1 MAPTAPPATKA
12 TARVPPR
19 RPRSVFQAADFFRR
33 PWRAT
38 PATLGERLE
47 RSRSSL
53 TAAPHSCRKRRAWD
67 SNPRNITA
75 HQFSRLAPSA
85 ARTALQVDRRSSVT
99 DADGSTLEVPCES
112 DRDTVVQIGC
122 RQLVRGIPYLLGC
135 LAHCD
140 AHSPAGDGP
149 AQHVDV
155 VAPVADCDHVIR
167 RDAELLAHPFEAGR
181 LVHAV

>member
-12 TARVPPR
+12 TARVPPT
-19 RPRSVFQAADFFRR
+19 RPRRVFHAADFFRR

-38 PATLGERLE
+38 PATRGERLE

-53 TAAPHSCRKRRAWD
+53 TAAPQSCRKRRAWD

-99 DADGSTLEVPCES
+99 DADGSTLEVACE
-112 DRDTVVQIGC
+112 RNGHAVVEIRC
-122 RQLVRGIPYLLGC
+122 RALARGILNLVRC
-135 LAHCD
+135 LTHGD
-140 AHSPAGDGP
+140 ADSAPCDGP
-149 AQHVDV
+149 
-155 VAPVADCDHVIR
+155 
-167 RDAELLAHPFEAGR
+167 
-181 LVHAV
+181 

>member
-19 RPRSVFQAADFFRR
+19 SPRSVFQAADFFRR

-99 DADGSTLEVPCES
+99 DAGGSTLEVPCE
-112 DRDTVVQIGC
+112 RDGDAVIEIGC
-122 RQLVRGIPYLLGC
+122 GELVRGIPHFVGRLP
-135 LAHCD
+135 HRD
-140 AHSPAGDGP
+140 AEAAAGDGP
-149 AQHVDV
+149 AEHVHV
-155 VAPVADCDHVIR
+155 VASVADREDVI
-167 RDAELLAHPFEAGR
+167 G
-181 LVHAV
+181 